1 MDEFIIFPA
10 IDLRDGKVVRLKQG
24 RGDEQTVYATSPE
37 LVALDFIDQG
47 AEWLHLVNLNG
58 AFGEATE
65 KNESA
70 IREIVELGDGKVS
83 IQLGGGLRNLIQV
96 ETALS
101 LGITRIIIGTAVIEN
116 PQFGIELLD
125 AFGSEKLVFGLDVKG
140 KHLMSRGWQSS
151 SGKNLSELAQ
161 VLADA
166 GAKTVIYT
174 DIQKDGMQTGV
185 DWKTARQLSKRTG
198 MQVIAAGGVKSV
210 QDIADA
216 KSAGLAGIVIGRALY
231 EGNFSLQEV
240 LHVR

>member
-1 MDEFIIFPA
+1 MGEFIIFPA

-24 RGDEQTVYATSPE
+24 RGDEQTVYANNPE
-37 LVALDFIDQG
+37 PVALDFIAQG

-65 KNESA
+65 KNEAA
-70 IREIVELGDGKVS
+70 IRTIVEQSDGKVS
-83 IQLGGGLRNLIQV
+83 IQLGGGLRNLNQV

-101 LGITRIIIGTAVIEN
+101 LGITRIIIGTAIIED
-116 PQFGIELLD
+116 PEFGIELLD
-125 AFGSEKLVFGLDVKG
+125 AFGSEKLVFGLDVRDKQ
-140 KHLMSRGWQSS
+140 LMSRGWQSS

-161 VLADA
+161 FLADA
-166 GAKTVIYT
+166 GAITIIYT
-174 DIQKDGMQTGV
+174 NIQKDGMQTGV
-185 DWKTARQLSKRTG
+185 DWKTARQLSKQTG

-216 KSAGLAGIVIGRALY
+216 KFAGLAGIVIGRALY
-231 EGNFSLQEV
+231 EGNFSLQEA